1 MGSVYPELLE
11 EKSRVQKILRLE
23 EERFNKTL
31 EQGLVMLNSIIT
43 DMKKKGDKIIP
54 GDELFKLYDTF
65 GFPLDI
71 AKDVADEHDLQID
84 EPGFHKEMEIQKT
97 KARASWS
104 AEEVAVASVY
114 RELFQQ
120 YPKTVFVG
128 YDAFDAEATVLA
140 IIKNGKIVH
149 ELNQGDTGEVLLD
162 RTPFYAES
170 GGQSGDS
177 GELSANGLKVVVTDT
192 KKPVEGMHIHK
203 ISIKKGSLITGSK
216 LHCSVDHS
224 SRTATMRNHTT
235 THLLHTA
242 LKNILGEHVKQAGSY
257 VALRGSVLI
266 LPISILSTGR
276 P

>member
-1 MGSVYPELLE
+1 MAPTIATDTAIRVIADHIRSITFLLSEGLVPSNEGRGYVLRRIIRRASRYCKSLGIDEPVLFKLCDSVADSMGSVYPELLD

-43 DMKKKGDKIIP
+43 DMKNKGDKIIP

-71 AKDVADEHDLQID
+71 AKDVAEEHDLEID
-84 EPGFHKEMEIQKT
+84 EPGFHREMEIQKT

-128 YDAFDAEATVLA
+128 YDAFEVEATVLA
-140 IIKNGKIVH
+140 IIRNGKIVH
-149 ELNQGDTGEVLLD
+149 ELTQGNTGEVLLD

-177 GELSANGLKVVVTDT
+177 GEFNANGLRVVVTDT

-203 ISIKKGSLITGSK
+203 IS
-216 LHCSVDHS
+216 H
-224 SRTATMRNHTT
+224 
-235 THLLHTA
+235 
-242 LKNILGEHVKQAGSY
+242 
-257 VALRGSVLI
+257 
-266 LPISILSTGR
+266 
-276 P
+276 